1 MAASDKALAEYGMSA
16 YDLIRTLFDF
26 GYFFSPPALAVTL
39 VEESDLPTLTL
50 EDTVVKAAVRA
61 YQEYF
66 RTDLDQLTQRPLK
79 FGGLERE
86 SIADGE
92 VGDSTVL
99 ALTMPRCGLPDFP
112 HPGAG
117 AEEANWPET
126 CRGDITTSYRMNL
139 PGISENQLQQIWI
152 ASDKQWEAD
161 LDVKF
166 RFIDG
171 GYPNTRIYAFAAS
184 LGGSV
189 LADQYL
195 AQNNCGA
202 RLQGRVSTRQWTPQ
216 LLQATLTHEHGHA
229 LGLNHLQDPNA
240 TMFPSI
246 HQASLARWGKPVASD
261 INAAVALG
269 YKRRTTPVPGPEPD
283 PVPPGGTWQA
293 IISID
298 SATRKIVQI

>member
-1 MAASDKALAEYGMSA
+1 MQASSEKVLSEWGLSPF
-16 YDLIRTLFDF
+16 DLIRTLFAF
-26 GYFFSPPALAVTL
+26 GHFYSKDALAITL
-39 VEESDLPTLTL
+39 VEEADLPTLTV
-50 EDTVVKAAVRA
+50 EDAVVKAAVRS
-61 YQEYF
+61 YQSYF
-66 RTDLDQLTQRPLK
+66 RQDLDQLTQRAVK

-86 SIADGE
+86 SVADGE
-92 VGDSTVL
+92 IGENTVIL
-99 ALTMPRCGLPDFP
+99 LTSVRCGLPDFP
-112 HPGAG
+112 HPSAAG
-117 AEEANWPET
+117 EEANWPET
-126 CRGDITTSYRMNL
+126 CRADITTSYRMSL
-139 PGISENQLQQIWI
+139 PGISESQLQQIWI

-261 INAAVALG
+261 IAAAVALG
-269 YKRRTTPVPGPEPD
+269 YKRRTTPVPEPD
-283 PVPPGGTWQA
+283 PVPPQGTFQV
-293 IISID
+293 ILSID
-298 SATRKIVQI
+298 PATRKVMQI